1 MSELLTNKFKLSSYI
16 KKLES
21 DMVGLDSSV
30 VKNYEILILLL
41 GQLSGADVEV
51 RQGQE
56 GMEVRFNRSLM
67 ERQEAEI

>member
-1 MSELLTNKFKLSSYI
+1 MASYI

-30 VKNYEILILLL
+30 VKNYEILVLLL

-51 RQGQE
+51 RQGEE
-56 GMEVRFNRSLM
+56 GMEVKFNRS
-67 ERQEAEI
+67 II

>member
-1 MSELLTNKFKLSSYI
+1 LGELLTNRFKLASYI

-30 VKNYEILILLL
+30 VKNYEILVLLL

-51 RQGQE
+51 RQGEE
-56 GMEVRFNRSLM
+56 GMEVKFNRS
-67 ERQEAEI
+67 II